1 MSIKHLIILLIIKL
15 YAQNKIYNEK
25 VFNGKKSLKKN
36 QKICKKKTILAGFIK
51 SGKIFFN
58 NLNPSY
64 VTDNEF
70 IWKTIKPSFFSNQKK
85 HGTNIKLVERDEMF
99 LNGDEKNVVELSLL
113 ENSELCQMGNLI
125 RQSQNKISWL
135 MISISILDKEIF

>member
-1 MSIKHLIILLIIKL
+1 MLLWNVRGKYYNFNQVLHLLILFKMSIKHLIILLIIKL

-51 SGKIFFN
+51 RGKIFFN

-70 IWKTIKPSFFSNQKK
+70 I
-85 HGTNIKLVERDEMF
+85 
-99 LNGDEKNVVELSLL
+99 
-113 ENSELCQMGNLI
+113 
-125 RQSQNKISWL
+125 
-135 MISISILDKEIF
+135 